1 MNWVDTKYRI
11 YTNPTVHA
19 VDRYKNE
26 IAEQYSAIEDDEE
39 INIMSVYLPLTEKDS
54 LQNDWLF
61 QTQLI
66 LT

>member
-11 YTNPTVHA
+11 YAKLTGHA

-26 IAEQYSAIEDDEE
+26 IAEQYSAIKNDEE
-39 INIMSVYLPLTEKDS
+39 INIMSVYLPLTEEYS
-54 LQNDWLF
+54 LQNNWLF

-66 LT
+66 LA